1 MLNKILNN
9 LRQRIKA
16 DDNMQLITKLQCLK
30 KDEIIVSQYESLS
43 LMSKINQDEDYLK
56 EAKEVALRI
65 LQSTLYQMVDKIESC
80 KTEVCTI
87 VILSEKPG
95 NVCMIS
101 REIAKGNRA

>member
-1 MLNKILNN
+1 MSTLSKLNEIVRMLNKILNN

-16 DDNMQLITKLQCLK
+16 DDNIQLITKLQCLK

-65 LQSTLYQMVDKIESC
+65 LQTTLYQMVDKIQSC
-80 KTEVCTI
+80 RTEVCTT
-87 VILSEKPG
+87 
-95 NVCMIS
+95 
-101 REIAKGNRA
+101 

>member
-1 MLNKILNN
+1 M
-9 LRQRIKA
+9 RQRIKA

-65 LQSTLYQMVDKIESC
+65 LQTTLYQMVDKIDSC
-80 KTEVCTI
+80 KTEVCTFY
-87 VILSEKPG
+87 LQ
-95 NVCMIS
+95 
-101 REIAKGNRA
+101 

>member
-1 MLNKILNN
+1 MNEIIRMLNKILNN

-65 LQSTLYQMVDKIESC
+65 LQTTLYQMVDKIDSC

-87 VILSEKPG
+87 HVSTIT
-95 NVCMIS
+95 
-101 REIAKGNRA
+101 

>member
-65 LQSTLYQMVDKIESC
+65 LQTTLYQMVDKIQSC
-80 KTEVCTI
+80 RTEVCTTYTQCFQ
-87 VILSEKPG
+87 KYG
-95 NVCMIS
+95 QF
-101 REIAKGNRA
+101 

>member
-65 LQSTLYQMVDKIESC
+65 LQTTLYQMVDKIDSC

-87 VILSEKPG
+87 HVSTIT
-95 NVCMIS
+95 
-101 REIAKGNRA
+101 

>member
-1 MLNKILNN
+1 MNEIIRMLNKILNN

-30 KDEIIVSQYESLS
+30 KDEIIVSQYESMS

-65 LQSTLYQMVDKIESC
+65 LQTTLYQMVDKIDSC

-87 VILSEKPG
+87 HVSTIT
-95 NVCMIS
+95 
-101 REIAKGNRA
+101 

>member
-16 DDNMQLITKLQCLK
+16 DDNIQLITKLQCLK

-65 LQSTLYQMVDKIESC
+65 LQTTLYQMVDKIQSC
-80 KTEVCTI
+80 RTEVCTT
-87 VILSEKPG
+87 
-95 NVCMIS
+95 
-101 REIAKGNRA
+101 

>member
-65 LQSTLYQMVDKIESC
+65 LQTTLYQMVDKIDSC
-80 KTEVCTI
+80 KTEVCTYI
-87 VILSEKPG
+87 
-95 NVCMIS
+95 
-101 REIAKGNRA
+101 R

>member
-1 MLNKILNN
+1 MNEIIRMLNKILNN

-65 LQSTLYQMVDKIESC
+65 LQTTLYQMVDKIDSC
-80 KTEVCTI
+80 KTEVCTFQQSHE
-87 VILSEKPG
+87 L
-95 NVCMIS
+95 
-101 REIAKGNRA
+101 

>member
-65 LQSTLYQMVDKIESC
+65 LQTTLYQMVDKIDSC
-80 KTEVCTI
+80 KTEVCI
-87 VILSEKPG
+87 YIH
-95 NVCMIS
+95 
-101 REIAKGNRA
+101 